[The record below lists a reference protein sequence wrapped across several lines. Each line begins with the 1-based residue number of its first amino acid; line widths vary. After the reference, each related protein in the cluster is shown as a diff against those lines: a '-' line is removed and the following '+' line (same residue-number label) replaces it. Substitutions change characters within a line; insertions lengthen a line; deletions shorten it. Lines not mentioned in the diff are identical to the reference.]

1 LKPFFFLFL
10 NSPKRLVMLQPN
22 DKRLF
27 ILWLLVLCLPLTAAA
42 IQAQESSTQA
52 SPSSDKATLFWNS
65 DDNDRGLRW
74 DLSEEPGVFIYV
86 ERLRQQRP
94 RDRIIYI
101 GYGPLGEVAW
111 YLWSIKDWLK
121 RVTPVEANQVVTL
134 DGGRGDKLR
143 YEAWLVP
150 EGAEMP
156 KVTGPPPE
164 DPRAVLEFATY
175 SYEAACEYCDGQGNA
190 VLNALVQA
198 LRQRPQRKAYLE
210 FYGCGRSRRQ
220 RPISTA
226 RREASKVRRMLTKQG
241 GIAPSRIIV
250 RIRENSKSSCAAQVW
265 LLPPH
270 LNSLQ
275 R

>member
-1 LKPFFFLFL
+1 
-10 NSPKRLVMLQPN
+10 MLQPN
-22 DKRLF
+22 CKSF
-27 ILWLLVLCLPLTAAA
+27 FSLWTLALCLPLTAVVT
-42 IQAQESSTQA
+42 QAQESSTQA
-52 SPSSDKATLFWNS
+52 SSSSDKATLFWNS
-65 DDNDRGLRW
+65 EGNDRGPRW
-74 DLSEEPGVFIYV
+74 DLSEEPGVFTYV
-86 ERLRQQRP
+86 ERLRHERP
-94 RDRIIYI
+94 HDKVVYI
-101 GYGPLGEVAW
+101 AYGPLGEVAW

-121 RVTPVEANQVVTL
+121 RVTPVEANQVVTF

-156 KVTGPPPE
+156 KVVGPPPE

-175 SYEAACEYCDGQGNA
+175 SYAAACEYCDGQGHA
-190 VLNALVQA
+190 ALNALVEA

-210 FYGCGRSRRQ
+210 FYGCGGSRGR
-220 RPISTA
+220 RPISMA

-250 RIRENSKSSCAAQVW
+250 KIKAHSKSSCDAQIW

-270 LNSLQ
+270 LNSP
-275 R
+275 RR